1 MRKHLLIGAIAVGL
15 LAPLASAP
23 AQVNVVP
30 QVGQI
35 NSIVKQQ
42 TYAAVSRGLV
52 PAASATD
59 IFCITG
65 SASKSV
71 AIKRIEVSGTAGT
84 LVSVPVTLVRRVTVN
99 TGGTAATGAALP
111 VPTAMLSTNSAA
123 TATTTAYTANPTI
136 TDSSPTY
143 FRSRWLTL
151 PTTAAGTIINP
162 IVWDFSTSQDI
173 LAQGLDIAKGNT
185 TYQYCINLNGVSV
198 SSGLIDINILWTEY

>member
-15 LAPLASAP
+15 LAPLAAQ

-35 NSIVKQQ
+35 NSIVKSQ
-42 TYAAVSRGLV
+42 TYAAVSRGLA

-59 IFCITG
+59 LFCISG
-65 SASKSV
+65 SASRSISV
-71 AIKRIEVSGTAGT
+71 KRIEISGTAGT
-84 LVSVPVTLVRRVTVN
+84 LVTAPFTLVRRVTLDS
-99 TGGTAATGAALP
+99 GGTLATGAALP
-111 VPTAMLSTNSAA
+111 VGTAMLSTNAA
-123 TATTTAYTANPTI
+123 STATLAAYTANPTVN
-136 TDSSPTY
+136 DSSPTY
-143 FRSRWLTL
+143 FRSQWLTL
-151 PTTAAGTIINP
+151 PVTSAGTSVRP

-198 SSGLIDINILWTEY
+198 SSGLIDINILWTEN